1 MALVLNRLYLAVFRA
16 KDKNGDKAM
25 NKIPAVLMFLLVLT
39 TVTAM
44 IAVPALAQLGQSRL
58 TGARCGTYLIQI
70 GKDTKSTIL
79 KKCGRPTTES
89 PGRRGGG
96 AVWTYNRGSGKFM
109 GILRFTG
116 PTLTAIEKGDHG
128 FAQPIYQDD

>member
-1 MALVLNRLYLAVFRA
+1 MKYILSCRIQ
-16 KDKNGDKAM
+16 DKRQDGERTMHK
-25 NKIPAVLMFLLVLT
+25 KPTVLMFLLVLIT
-39 TVTAM
+39 LTAM
-44 IAVPALAQLGQSRL
+44 VAVPALAQLGQSRL

-96 AVWTYNRGSGKFM
+96 AVWTYNRGAGRFM

-116 PTLTAIEKGDHG
+116 PTLTAIERGDHG